1 LLRPTCR
8 SKKNGLDCGVYA
20 LEYCTRLASDPGAR
34 QLLWDKGQLPRRWVT
49 QRCVEH
55 RRQQLRK
62 LISFIF
68 ERGGDVAEVC
78 KDEESRAEI
87 LHLLTSDPPSSGK
100 KRKNPAKHSNLD
112 VLQPVK
118 CLGLVKKTSGVKKT
132 TGKPAAPPALQ
143 IPPRFIP
150 SKDRQRLQTALWKK
164 GTPVEYQKRP
174 GFWVLTMVAQTTA
187 FGEVS
192 VEAERE
198 HFLSIQEQ
206 QDMLRPAPGSKEAT
220 MLAEV
225 RKEKSAKV
233 KAYEALERA
242 KRLKKKAKTDKLLR
256 ARAKK
261 AAMGKVNKM
270 KSRTRRTA

>member
-1 LLRPTCR
+1 
-8 SKKNGLDCGVYA
+8 
-20 LEYCTRLASDPGAR
+20 
-34 QLLWDKGQLPRRWVT
+34 
-49 QRCVEH
+49 
-55 RRQQLRK
+55 
-62 LISFIF
+62 
-68 ERGGDVAEVC
+68 
-78 KDEESRAEI
+78 
-87 LHLLTSDPPSSGK
+87 
-100 KRKNPAKHSNLD
+100 
-112 VLQPVK
+112 
-118 CLGLVKKTSGVKKT
+118 
-132 TGKPAAPPALQ
+132 
-143 IPPRFIP
+143 
-150 SKDRQRLQTALWKK
+150 
-164 GTPVEYQKRP
+164 
-174 GFWVLTMVAQTTA
+174 MVAQTTA